1 MQYNQPP
8 LPFMGNKRNMLKYIK
23 AVLETMQED
32 GQIDS
37 ETIFIDCFGGS
48 GLVSHN
54 IKQWYPSNRVVW
66 NDYDNYQERLNH
78 LDTTEQLRQEMAKI
92 IKLNTIYNIYQDNIY
107 QDKLHPHTKEKI
119 LTLLQDKAQSG
130 AFIDYITISVY
141 LLFSGTYTKT
151 YQELAKHTFYNRLAS
166 KPLNKEGYLAGV
178 ERTQA
183 DFIDLLESY
192 KDITNKC
199 LILDPPYLQTQK
211 GNYKD
216 SFQLAQFFTLIER
229 VQKPYIFFGSY
240 RSDILPCFAY
250 LSKYHKELA
259 NYTYKQAKL
268 TLNDTDY
275 IIYPHPRS
283 LFT

>member
-1 MQYNQPP
+1 MRYKQPP
-8 LPFMGNKRNMLKYIK
+8 LPFMGNKRNMLKHIK
-23 AVLETMQED
+23 AVLETMRED

-48 GLVSHN
+48 GLISHN

-78 LDTTEQLRQEMAKI
+78 LDTTEQLRQEIAKI
-92 IKLNTIYNIYQDNIY
+92 INDTPTPHNG
-107 QDKLHPHTKEKI
+107 KLHPHTKEKI

-130 AFIDYITISVY
+130 AFIDYTAISTY
-141 LLFSGTYTKT
+141 LLFSGNYTRN
-151 YQELAKHTFYNRLAS
+151 YQELAKNTFYNSITLT
-166 KPLNKEGYLAGV
+166 PLNKEGYLAGV

-199 LILDPPYLQTQK
+199 LILDPPYLQTQR
-211 GNYKD
+211 GNYSA

-229 VQKPYIFFGSY
+229 VQKPYIFFGSH

-250 LSKYHKELA
+250 LSKYHKELD
-259 NYTYKQAKL
+259 NYTYQQANLSLK
-268 TLNDTDY
+268 DTDY
-275 IIYPHPRS
+275 IIYPSPRS

>member
-1 MQYNQPP
+1 
-8 LPFMGNKRNMLKYIK
+8 MGNKRNMLKHIK

-48 GLVSHN
+48 GLISHN
-54 IKQWYPSNRVVW
+54 IKQWYPRNRVIW

-92 IKLNTIYNIYQDNIY
+92 MDTIPFLH
-107 QDKLHPHTKEKI
+107 KLHPHTKEKI

-130 AFIDYITISVY
+130 AFIDYTTISTY
-141 LLFSGTYTKT
+141 LLFSGNYAKT
-151 YQELAKHTFYNRLAS
+151 YQELAKHIFYNTIAS
-166 KPLNKEGYLAGV
+166 TPLNNKGYLAGV

-211 GNYKD
+211 GNYND
-216 SFQLAQFFTLIER
+216 RFQLAQFFNLIER
-229 VQKPYIFFGSY
+229 VQKPYIFFGSHK
-240 RSDILPCFAY
+240 SDVLPCFAY

-259 NYTYKQAKL
+259 NYTYKQANL
-268 TLNDTDY
+268 NLNDTDY
-275 IIYPHPRS
+275 IIYPSPRS